1 MPEGR
6 FLSLTSDVM
15 EKEGICFRH
24 NAELLAD
31 VVLFLYFSIS
41 RSISLHHCSVLCVQ
55 LHLFAVE
62 RCAKWGQA
70 NISFLG
76 GMVHRGLVGLQGH
89 KGHLRDRTSLW
100 ARWGWCVTVFWD
112 SENGVVVKTLW
123 LGNKKKKLAYIFQRF
138 SDLVDEAED
147 CLLTFF
153 HVAVS
158 QVDFL
163 HCFPA

>member
-1 MPEGR
+1 MPQGR

-76 GMVHRGLVGLQGH
+76 GMVHRGLVGLRGH
-89 KGHLRDRTSLW
+89 KGHLGDRTSLW
-100 ARWGWCVTVFWD
+100 ARWGWCVTVFGTLKM
-112 SENGVVVKTLW
+112 ELW
-123 LGNKKKKLAYIFQRF
+123 LKHSDLEIKKKNW
-138 SDLVDEAED
+138 
-147 CLLTFF
+147 LTFSKGF
-153 HVAVS
+153 QIWWMRLRTV
-158 QVDFL
+158 
-163 HCFPA
+163 C